1 MCMLPKIG
9 FPGKQ
14 AAQITQIFK
23 GPPFHYKCRGE
34 QTNDKYIFVFFIT
47 KIIMLRCYVSV
58 FRKEQR
64 QVRMIAAGE
73 TFHSL
78 LGIQEVYSKQQK
90 TKRKSDA
97 SNDWYISSTQ
107 DGCDEES
114 NRGGGRRRQLLTA
127 MSRSHLQFQANE
139 REIWSKNDPS
149 YHIHNIHTQSVWR
162 TDGRTQTQVGQVV
175 RCSRAT
181 CAKPAMRCCR
191 CCDVG

>member
-1 MCMLPKIG
+1 
-9 FPGKQ
+9 
-14 AAQITQIFK
+14 
-23 GPPFHYKCRGE
+23 
-34 QTNDKYIFVFFIT
+34 
-47 KIIMLRCYVSV
+47 MLRCYVSV

-114 NRGGGRRRQLLTA
+114 NRGGRRRRQLLTA

-149 YHIHNIHTQSVWR
+149 YHIQYTYIERVADER
-162 TDGRTQTQVGQVV
+162 TDLDLGRVGSQVQPRNMRKAGNALLPMVCV
-175 RCSRAT
+175 LRCWLTKLLAAT
-181 CAKPAMRCCR
+181 DGDLFLKQESLERKHQQ
-191 CCDVG
+191 